1 MILKAQPLVNYPAKP
16 RLNRFWTGLVV
27 TSDKF
32 IAFLHQS
39 AADFSLAKLYTPLED
54 YHPFIPPPRGRVGKG
69 VFYHRKT
76 VMKTIFTRTGLAL
89 VLAGISASS
98 AMAGMY
104 RWTDDQ
110 GNVVYSQ
117 QPPPD
122 NRDVR
127 QIAPPPPP
135 AEKTENASQSVQELQ
150 KKLDAAAQERREAMD
165 EKKKAKAEQ
174 EQRKKRCQAA
184 RQDLKTLNERPPNTL
199 YNMPDGQW
207 KRLTPEERAER
218 IKMLNKAIETNCKK

>member
-1 MILKAQPLVNYPAKP
+1 
-16 RLNRFWTGLVV
+16 
-27 TSDKF
+27 
-32 IAFLHQS
+32 
-39 AADFSLAKLYTPLED
+39 
-54 YHPFIPPPRGRVGKG
+54 
-69 VFYHRKT
+69 
-76 VMKTIFTRTGLAL
+76 MKTTLLYSGLAL
-89 VLAGISASS
+89 FLAGMPVSS

-104 RWTDDQ
+104 RWVDDQ

-135 AEKTENASQSVQELQ
+135 AEKTENASQSIRELQ
-150 KKLDAAAQERREAMD
+150 KKLDAAAQERRKAMD
-165 EKKKAKAEQ
+165 EKTKAKAEQ
-174 EQRKKRCQAA
+174 AQRKKRCQAA

-207 KRLTPEERAER
+207 KRLTPQERAER
-218 IKMLNKAIETNCKK
+218 IKILNDAIETNCQK